1 MCEKGLLIFA
11 GDLYNIALLRRR
23 QAMSVTFL
31 QDGTELLKI
40 YPQSFRRVYTLDL
53 DNDADLKYSHS
64 DVVIKLDNDAQAM
77 IEIVQAMLPDG
88 NYSLKMMPTEVTFVL
103 RHKQKGIECMNWL
116 KKLIFMNFPDL
127 ETSDM
132 YGNEKLR

>member
-53 DNDADLKYSHS
+53 DNDA
-64 DVVIKLDNDAQAM
+64 
-77 IEIVQAMLPDG
+77 E
-88 NYSLKMMPTEVTFVL
+88 
-103 RHKQKGIECMNWL
+103 
-116 KKLIFMNFPDL
+116 
-127 ETSDM
+127 
-132 YGNEKLR
+132 